1 MQRRIREGLVL
12 LSLVTLTIVIGC
24 RKESEDT
31 ATETAQA
38 TPPAKSTSPAPVDEA
53 KPTDVSPAQEA
64 ILAKAD
70 AMDGTTDHVVS
81 KCGMCAL
88 RMDGN
93 DAHVSK
99 VGDYEL
105 HFCSEEC
112 KESFDENAE
121 EAILTFAVK

>member
-1 MQRRIREGLVL
+1 MQRRIRESLVL

-31 ATETAQA
+31 ATETAEA
-38 TPPAKSTSPAPVDEA
+38 TQPAKLNPPASVEKVKPIEDLPAL
-53 KPTDVSPAQEA
+53 EA

-88 RMDGN
+88 RMDGS

-112 KESFDENAE
+112 KESFDEDSE
-121 EAILTFAVK
+121 KAILTFAVE